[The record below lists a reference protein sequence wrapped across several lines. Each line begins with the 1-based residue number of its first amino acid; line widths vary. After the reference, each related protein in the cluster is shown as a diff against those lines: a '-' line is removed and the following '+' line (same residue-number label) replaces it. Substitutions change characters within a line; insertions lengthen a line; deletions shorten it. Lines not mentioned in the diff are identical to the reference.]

1 MCSVQ
6 PSLVSDGVDLA
17 TIGLRGGRGSRISL
31 LKQIAREQQLPTP
44 ETSVQIPGSGD
55 CVPSERVHLHHL
67 LPALTTLVI
76 PQKTER
82 EREEP
87 SSSRN
92 ERPDQNLA
100 QWPSDLAPEPTFDGN
115 KSGGDTSEG
124 RLKDRKLP
132 AMGAGIP
139 GLAIGGVDHK
149 NYPSGERL

>member
-44 ETSVQIPGSGD
+44 ETSVPIPASGD
-55 CVPSERVHLHHL
+55 GVPSERVHLHHL
-67 LPALTTLVI
+67 LPALTTLVM

-100 QWPSDLAPEPTFDGN
+100 QWPSDPAPEHAFNDN
-115 KSGGDTSEG
+115 RSGGDTSEG